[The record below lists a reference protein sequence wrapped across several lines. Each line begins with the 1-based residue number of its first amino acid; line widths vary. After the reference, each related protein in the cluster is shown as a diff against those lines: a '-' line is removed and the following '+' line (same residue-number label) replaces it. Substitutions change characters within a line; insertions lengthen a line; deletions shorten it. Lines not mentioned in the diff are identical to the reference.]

1 VSREFQ
7 VASVDALFARQTK
20 QHTLPGITKQAESP
34 MGAAFADIASLC
46 APTMAVEQVA
56 AVASVE
62 SALARLAIR
71 FNSGG
76 APKELPRT
84 EDQAV
89 KLAGERIAASE
100 DIDLG
105 LMGVNATL
113 LPGLGLTVRGAFD
126 PCLNIKAGVALLE
139 RYRADA
145 VKSGVRGEFVEI
157 EMLERYFGKGDAT
170 LGSMSGFAER
180 VRREAAKFK
189 GRPITLEIKDWVPT
203 LPAREFTGDRGA
215 PLAVAAS
222 SSSGVA
228 DVRRREAA
236 SAGPPAPWD
245 VFGRSRMMPGGGFK
259 TGDAR

>member
-1 VSREFQ
+1 
-7 VASVDALFARQTK
+7 
-20 QHTLPGITKQAESP
+20 

-84 EDQAV
+84 EDLAV

-105 LMGVNATL
+105 LMGINAAL
-113 LPGLGLTVRGAFD
+113 LSELGLTVHGAFD
-126 PCLNIKAGVALLE
+126 PCLNVKAGAALLE

-157 EMLERYFGKGDAT
+157 EALERYFGKGDAT

-180 VRREAAKFK
+180 VRREAAKLK
-189 GRPITLEIKDWVPT
+189 GKPITLEIKEWVPV
-203 LPAREFTGDRGA
+203 LPARELSGDRGGPSPA
-215 PLAVAAS
+215 AV
-222 SSSGVA
+222 SGSRSVESA
-228 DVRRREAA
+228 RREPA
-236 SAGPPAPWD
+236 SVGPPAPWD
-245 VFGRSRMMPGGGFK
+245 VFARARAMPGGAFK
-259 TGDAR
+259 TGDSR